1 VAYVCQGVCIRPC
14 VSRLYGGAMHHCSPT
29 GGAHAAA
36 MCDLTACMEKM
47 VVMAVVVAVATTKRK
62 MIATALVS

>member
-1 VAYVCQGVCIRPC
+1 
-14 VSRLYGGAMHHCSPT
+14 MHHCSPT

-36 MCDLTACMEKM
+36 MCDLTACLEKM
-47 VVMAVVVAVATTKRK
+47 VVMAAVVAVATTKRK